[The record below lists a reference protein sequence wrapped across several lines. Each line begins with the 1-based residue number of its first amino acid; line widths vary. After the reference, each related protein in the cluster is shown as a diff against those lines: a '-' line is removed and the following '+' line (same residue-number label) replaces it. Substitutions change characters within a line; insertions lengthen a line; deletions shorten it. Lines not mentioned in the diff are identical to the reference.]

1 MLKLGRQKRHD
12 ARMKMPE
19 KTYRE
24 LESALMSVLGKSAG
38 DSTVLENARAQYARG
53 DFPRADKCKD
63 VNMRFRWD
71 CFWYALKLNRA
82 AMPSFSDPT
91 MKDPHIDTA
100 LKRIIG
106 DVK

>member
-1 MLKLGRQKRHD
+1 MLKIGRQKRHD

-19 KTYRE
+19 TTFRQLE
-24 LESALMSVLGKSAG
+24 LALMRVLGKSAG
-38 DSTVLENARAQYARG
+38 DSTVLEDARARYARG

-63 VNMRFRWD
+63 VNTRFRWD
-71 CFWYALKLNRA
+71 CFWYALQTNRGE
-82 AMPSFSDPT
+82 MPSFSDPS

-100 LKRIIG
+100 LKRIVG